1 MERLRQ
7 KTSSVSAERDEC
19 NSEAAVL
26 AKVGSAL
33 LAPVSSSQALR
44 CAWFVC
50 GRDGE
55 HTLDLG

>member
-26 AKVGSAL
+26 AKVGVHPWRQYRLHRHLVAL
-33 LAPVSSSQALR
+33 DSCV
-44 CAWFVC
+44 
-50 GRDGE
+50 GE
-55 HTLDLG
+55 MGNTLLTW